1 MLKAGREKSSFL
13 SLQGVINKSAH
24 GENTR
29 NSFGTSDMI
38 KKVYFIQQVIIAPAD
53 IC

>member
-1 MLKAGREKSSFL
+1 
-13 SLQGVINKSAH
+13 LQGVINKSTH

-29 NSFGTSDMI
+29 NGVLEEMMM
-38 KKVYFIQQVIIAPAD
+38 KKDYFIQQVIITPTD

>member
-29 NSFGTSDMI
+29 NS
-38 KKVYFIQQVIIAPAD
+38 VLEQVIWLKKYISSSK
-53 IC
+53 